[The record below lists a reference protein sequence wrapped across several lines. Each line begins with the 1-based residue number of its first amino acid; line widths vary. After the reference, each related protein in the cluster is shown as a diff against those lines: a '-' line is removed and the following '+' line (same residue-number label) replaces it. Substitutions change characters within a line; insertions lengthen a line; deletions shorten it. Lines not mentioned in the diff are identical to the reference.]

1 MGSSLHSLAS
11 LGFTLVLISCGYS
24 AQDSEIPKEPNHGL
38 GLAAYRISAFELNY
52 LSNAVNGLSDKVE
65 CTARKAIKG
74 FEPDADGRFP
84 VLLYFTGSW
93 AAFDSNAAME
103 ITKEAASQGFVAA
116 TVEYQNNTLPS
127 FCNGAAGTYKLRC
140 IFSGSHNAE
149 SAVSAVCS
157 RPKADC
163 DGLGIVLTGFSQGGA
178 IAAMGRNWDP
188 RIRGAWTMGYG
199 DANSPCD
206 VHVAG
211 TELGSSAARVLDNE
225 RIRFFRGLNEASTVA
240 LLNRLSGRN
249 CPTGATSC
257 LNGPAASGWFRP
269 LNTEITADLNPNKHC
284 FFQANGKN
292 SFGVLKDCAT
302 PDALDP
308 KWVSRPTDRTFPHS
322 VFENV
327 QWLKNSVLPLGPQ
340 R

>member
-1 MGSSLHSLAS
+1 MGCSLHSLAS
-11 LGFTLVLISCGYS
+11 LVLPLVLISCGYS
-24 AQDSEIPKEPNHGL
+24 AQDSEIPNHGL
-38 GLAAYRISAFELNY
+38 GLTAYKISAFESNY
-52 LSNAVNGLSDKVE
+52 LSNAVVGLSDKIE
-65 CTARKAIKG
+65 CTARKAIKV
-74 FEPDADGRFP
+74 FEPDTDGPFP

-103 ITKEAASQGFVAA
+103 IIKEAAGQGFVAA

-127 FCNGAAGTYKLRC
+127 FCDGAAGNYKLRC
-140 IFSGSHNAE
+140 IFSSQNPE

-163 DGLGIVLTGFSQGGA
+163 DGLGIVLAGFSQGGA

-199 DANSPCD
+199 DANSSCD

-211 TELGSSAARVLDNE
+211 TELGSSAARALDNE

-269 LNTEITADLNPNKHC
+269 LNTDITAELNPNKHC
-284 FFQANGKN
+284 FFQANGRN

-302 PDALDP
+302 PDLLDP
-308 KWVSRPTDRTFPHS
+308 KWVSRPPDRTFPHS
-322 VFENV
+322 VFENI
-327 QWLKNSVLPLGPQ
+327 QWLKNSILPLGPQ